1 MAATGP
7 INDLI
12 APEASATE
20 KKFAA
25 GHSLPSSSAR
35 FTPDNMPAGVARIV
49 NGARKLFEVRTMQ
62 EHVDLMNGLL
72 ARDVTYDA
80 PPILINNREDMRVA
94 VYLAKSIA
102 TLTLQPAL
110 VSVQPLGNGR
120 TIVDVQGSAYVM
132 PKRSWL
138 VPLSLLLP
146 ASICIRATIRLGVRG
161 PLETGRIEL
170 IDGQWH
176 NLPRFPT
183 LIREFNG
190 IMMGSLPHLTEPLW
204 SLGLEF
210 VGDDYYKRRRLAQQR
225 PAGSQNGA
233 A

>member
-7 INDLI
+7 INDAI
-12 APEASATE
+12 APSASNTE
-20 KKFAA
+20 KAYHA
-25 GHSLPSSSAR
+25 GHDLPSSSAR
-35 FTPDNMPAGVARIV
+35 FTPDSMPPGVARIV
-49 NGARKLFEVRTMQ
+49 DGARKLFEVRTMQ
-62 EHVDLMNGLL
+62 EHVDLMGSLL

-80 PPILINNREDMRVA
+80 PPILIGNREDMRVA

-120 TIVDVQGSAYVM
+120 TIVDVEGTAYVA

-146 ASICIRATIRLGVRG
+146 VSIGIRATIRLGVRG

-176 NLPRFPT
+176 NLPRLPV
-183 LIREFNG
+183 LMREFNG
-190 IMMGSLPHLTEPLW
+190 LMMGSLARLTEPWW
-204 SLGLEF
+204 SRGLEY
-210 VGDDYYKRRRLAQQR
+210 VGDDYYKRQRLGQQR
-225 PAGSQNGA
+225 PAAGLDGRA
-233 A
+233 

>member
-110 VSVQPLGNGR
+110 VSVSTASHWTLRQR
-120 TIVDVQGSAYVM
+120 RCQEQCS
-132 PKRSWL
+132 L
-138 VPLSLLLP
+138 VAAAFGATHLP
-146 ASICIRATIRLGVRG
+146 IYLQLQCCYWHVR
-161 PLETGRIEL
+161 
-170 IDGQWH
+170 
-176 NLPRFPT
+176 
-183 LIREFNG
+183 
-190 IMMGSLPHLTEPLW
+190 
-204 SLGLEF
+204 
-210 VGDDYYKRRRLAQQR
+210 
-225 PAGSQNGA
+225 
-233 A
+233 